1 MLRQLWCV
9 VSTNMTCVVDVV
21 AGSQHSD
28 TQTVTR
34 VGGDCDNEAWSAETL
49 LGPALIMV
57 TPAALLP
64 QWESTQNIETETRDK
79 WGTRQYSY
87 TQLTRQY
94 KDCLSLII
102 RSVLKMTQPTSD
114 AEFRM
119 MFMLNNMDINQEGQL
134 SSEDRL
140 FMGNT
145 QRYQPQ
151 QNQVDF
157 YYIR

>member
-1 MLRQLWCV
+1 MMLRQLWCV

-79 WGTRQYSY
+79 WDTRQYSY
-87 TQLTRQY
+87 TQLYQTIQRLPVIDNQ
-94 KDCLSLII
+94 I
-102 RSVLKMTQPTSD
+102 SV
-114 AEFRM
+114 
-119 MFMLNNMDINQEGQL
+119 
-134 SSEDRL
+134 EDDSANKWC
-140 FMGNT
+140 GV
-145 QRYQPQ
+145 QDD
-151 QNQVDF
+151 VHVE
-157 YYIR
+157 